1 MGVGGGGLG
10 SNRRRQA
17 SGVLRDT
24 QAAGQGQTEPPEQAL
39 SRDAAAQPLGRCPPV
54 TPSRPQSGGSDSYR
68 VATSQ
73 DKKDDKGSPKKA
85 KGTKDRRD
93 LDDLKKEVAMVSPTL
108 CARPEQAP
116 PRMTPPPPPPPGL
129 HAHLMFPKLLFL
141 RQSTRCPW
149 KRSAGNITPTVC
161 RCGWAGGT
169 GVPGVGVGEA

>member
-73 DKKDDKGSPKKA
+73 DKNDDKGSPKKA

-116 PRMTPPPPPPPGL
+116 PRMTPPRPRHLPNSPTKDHFLLKLYTCYSFSFPG
-129 HAHLMFPKLLFL
+129 K
-141 RQSTRCPW
+141 S
-149 KRSAGNITPTVC
+149 KGSI
-161 RCGWAGGT
+161 
-169 GVPGVGVGEA
+169 